1 MKHSHHSIYSPIVIV
16 MLLVLVVTGCA
27 TRKAFVSI
35 TRPAEINLKGIKR
48 IAVDKI
54 NGNIGQRLADLITV
68 ALFKSDHF
76 EVVDRENTD
85 KIIKEYQL
93 NIGGVIDENTAVQMG
108 KVLGV
113 SALICGNSSMDY
125 KHSTWTKKE
134 HDYEG
139 YAYTVY
145 YLKQIAK
152 IDTVF
157 RIVDLTTGK
166 ILVARMVTKEA
177 TNSDFSRNGWPQG
190 MNKDILIK
198 TALDKTV
205 NSFMRIIA
213 PYSYRIEI
221 EFARSKSSEGKSGI
235 NFAKAGLWKDAIK
248 QFESA
253 TKRTPND
260 SRAWYNLG
268 LAYEYNNIFD
278 KAIEAFKKSNEL
290 RPSYKNMLEIDNIKR
305 MKSDKEKLKEQRV
318 KE

>member
-1 MKHSHHSIYSPIVIV
+1 MKYSRHSIYIV
-16 MLLVLVVTGCA
+16 MLLALVVTGCA
-27 TRKAFVSI
+27 TRKAFVST
-35 TRPAEINLKGIKR
+35 TRLAEINLKGIKR

-68 ALFKSDHF
+68 ALFKSDRF
-76 EVVDRENTD
+76 EVVDRENTN

-113 SALICGNSSMDY
+113 SALVCGNSLIDY
-125 KHSTWTKKE
+125 DTNTWTKDE
-134 HDYEG
+134 EYRSSGGYDY
-139 YAYTVY
+139 TRTKY

-152 IDTVF
+152 IEATF
-157 RIVDLTTGK
+157 RIIDLTTGK
-166 ILVARMVTKEA
+166 LLVAKLITEEA
-177 TNSDFSRNGWPQG
+177 SHSDSSYDGWPQG
-190 MNKDILIK
+190 IDKDILIK
-198 TALDKTV
+198 NALDKTA

-213 PYSYRIEI
+213 PYNYRVGI

-235 NFAKAGLWKDAIK
+235 NFAKAGLWNDALK
-248 QFESA
+248 QFELA
-253 TKRTPND
+253 AKKTPND

-290 RPSYKNMLEIDNIKR
+290 KPSYENMIEINNVRR
-305 MKSDKEKLKEQRV
+305 MEADKEKLKEQGV